1 MLPKERKRTKQRRKQ
16 KTIARVFTEYP
27 KDASGKTKKNPFNR
41 VNILIVYEPTALM
54 NPTGTAYFALQ
65 SDENSPLVFD
75 MNAV

>member
-1 MLPKERKRTKQRRKQ
+1 MPVEKL
-16 KTIARVFTEYP
+16 
-27 KDASGKTKKNPFNR
+27 KNPFNR
-41 VNILIVYEPTALM
+41 VNMLIVYEPTALM

>member
-1 MLPKERKRTKQRRKQ
+1 MYSLNIPKMPVEKL
-16 KTIARVFTEYP
+16 
-27 KDASGKTKKNPFNR
+27 KNPFNR
-41 VNILIVYEPTALM
+41 VNMLIVYEPTALM